1 MMRAQQSLRRV
12 LSVLA
17 PGLPIIGAFAVAHR
31 LYRRGRNALRDASGV
46 AAVEF
51 AVIAPLLFLLLIAA
65 YEVSRAISLD
75 RRFHLITSMTGDLVS
90 REQDM
95 GTNPATSVAG
105 IMKIIDHVMG
115 SDHGGAL
122 EIEIIPVM
130 AFGQNGASTRTYAPS
145 YKRSKDGTIRV
156 SKPRCTSYD
165 LPPGMLGL
173 GGSAIV
179 VTASY
184 EYTPLPFAKSLLSPM
199 TWSETSTHSPRH
211 GCVDFEGNNCAV
223 NCR

>member
-1 MMRAQQSLRRV
+1 MRVPQKIRCVLNRCASGLPETRPAAIVRRMRAFV
-12 LSVLA
+12 K
-17 PGLPIIGAFAVAHR
+17 
-31 LYRRGRNALRDASGV
+31 DADGV

-51 AVIAPLLFLLLIAA
+51 AVIAPVLFLLLIGA
-65 YEVSRAISLD
+65 YEISRAISLD

-95 GTNPATSVAG
+95 GANPATRVAA

-115 SDHGGAL
+115 DDHGGAL

-130 AFGQNGASTRTYAPS
+130 AFGRNGDDTRTYAPS
-145 YKRSKDGTIRV
+145 YKRGKDGTIRV
-156 SKPRCTSYD
+156 TKPRCTSYQV
-165 LPPGMLGL
+165 PTGILGI

-179 VTASY
+179 VVSNY
-184 EYTPLPFAKSLLSPM
+184 DYVPLPFAKSLLPAV
-199 TWSETSTHSPRH
+199 TWSEKTTHSPRH